1 MQIMDNSSL
10 RIYALWCLAIVC
22 LILALANM
30 SLSTIG
36 TASILLPMVVAGAL
50 FSIPTF
56 STQPNVEISKALR
69 IRSIGSVLFL
79 AGFFVAALSILWA
92 PTEVLALKSSSL
104 MLAFIFFLLAISSYR
119 RAYIQN
125 VFLSNA
131 E

>member
-30 SLSTIG
+30 SLSAAG

-50 FSIPTF
+50 LSIPTF
-56 STQPNVEISKALR
+56 STQPDVEISKALR

-79 AGFFVAALSILWA
+79 AGFFVAALSTLWA
-92 PTEVLALKSSSL
+92 PTEVLALKSLSS

-125 VFLSNA
+125 GF
-131 E
+131 